1 MRFDAYS
8 ATIRQSE
15 IGYVAQSLAS
25 SLGGIVCKGKPMRRY
40 PMTLQIDAGPRMAAW
55 CGTDSQTGDVFVE
68 GKGETAPVLAK
79 SIRTYFPDHSCAR
92 ADVCEDYDEPGAFG
106 RLLDLVRRTKGQRVK
121 GGYVALPDDEQD
133 GKTWAAGTRG
143 GVGYVRVYEAGKHP
157 DRVHLAKPDWARI
170 EGEFRPHYSRDKIAA
185 AKMQPVDFWGLSA
198 WTHTVGERLTQT
210 QINRFEPEIRKY
222 SHDKT
227 TRYIALTFRR
237 HFQEMLEDGLHLEAT
252 IREVWKEEDEARKQG
267 RRR

>member
-1 MRFDAYS
+1 MRFDAYC
-8 ATIRQSE
+8 ATIREAE
-15 IGYVAQSLAS
+15 IGYVAQSLAA

-55 CGTDSQTGDVFVE
+55 VGSDSQTGHVFVE
-68 GKGETAPVLAK
+68 GKGETTPVLAK
-79 SIRTYFPDHSCAR
+79 SIRTYFPEHSCAR
-92 ADVCEDYDEPGAFG
+92 ADVCEDYDETGAFDAL
-106 RLLDLVRRTKGQRVK
+106 RDLVRRTKGQRVK

-170 EGEFRPHYSRDKIAA
+170 EGEFRPQYARDKAAA
-185 AKMQPVDFWGLSA
+185 AKMQPVEFWGLSA
-198 WTHTVGERLTQT
+198 WTHTVGERLTGM
-210 QINRFEPEIRKY
+210 QINRFEPEIRRY

-237 HFQEMLEDGLHLEAT
+237 HLEEMLADGLHLEAT
-252 IREVWKEEDEARKQG
+252 IRDVWKEEDQYRQQRG
-267 RRR
+267 RH